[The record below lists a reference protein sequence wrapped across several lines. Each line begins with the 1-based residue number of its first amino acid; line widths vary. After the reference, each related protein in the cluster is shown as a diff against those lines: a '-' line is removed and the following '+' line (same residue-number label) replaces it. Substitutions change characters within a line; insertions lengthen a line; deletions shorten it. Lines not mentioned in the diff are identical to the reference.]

1 MKITVR
7 VTSSGD
13 CWAPEVPR
21 IDLAA
26 CFPNGPGG
34 ERFDEASF
42 RAQVKDCRAVLLG
55 SDDRG
60 AVCAFAALRLA
71 SFGEWMADNDRNDGT
86 SASVSRAART
96 IRRRV
101 RRGAS
106 ASVRV
111 DLANAVVC
119 WRGRRFQTVRVR
131 IRPDD
136 RGVVS
141 AERFDRDCAL
151 ILADFCRAYS
161 RKFEER
167 GDPPLL
173 FASETQALLEDLRAR
188 TKDEGGEK
196 QLSKKAR

>member
-21 IDLAA
+21 IDLVA
-26 CFPNGPGG
+26 CFPKGPGG
-34 ERFDEASF
+34 ERFDEAAC
-42 RAQVKDCRAVLLG
+42 RAQIKDCRAVLLG

-60 AVCAFAALRLA
+60 AVC
-71 SFGEWMADNDRNDGT
+71 
-86 SASVSRAART
+86 
-96 IRRRV
+96 
-101 RRGAS
+101 
-106 ASVRV
+106 
-111 DLANAVVC
+111 
-119 WRGRRFQTVRVR
+119 
-131 IRPDD
+131 
-136 RGVVS
+136 